1 VKNYSLNEAQ
11 GSGLYFGGKIRR
23 TMEGD
28 SQSNTRPA
36 RFPSLDL
43 VAKSTA
49 TFVALIYGLG
59 FVILTFHDAE
69 YGVAQFSAF
78 RARILLVG
86 FVFVTVVTSA
96 AAAQHYGLAQL
107 TSVESIMKD
116 TEPKRHIHREIIL
129 AAAFVYTAELIS
141 SILSNFLFY
150 SVPAQKTSSPSLWRL
165 IAALASFLLGLAI
178 FILVGK
184 VYLKRPKVAASLAV
198 LAFAMA
204 VTSFFLSPANSS
216 PFNYLTVIL
225 FLVGWQTTWI
235 KNSNDPIAY
244 FLDYR
249 LWQFPLIVLW
259 LYISQVFGALPPRW
273 GGGQPIPIQ
282 IFQNAPA
289 PWSVSN
295 PVDALLLDETDQ
307 GLYVL
312 LSPSGRAYFVP
323 RSNVASMFFGTKDQ
337 LSKKP

>member
-1 VKNYSLNEAQ
+1 
-11 GSGLYFGGKIRR
+11 
-23 TMEGD
+23 MEGD
-28 SQSNTRPA
+28 SQSTAKAP
-36 RFPSLDL
+36 RFPSIDL
-43 VAKSTA
+43 IAKSTA
-49 TFVALIYGLG
+49 TFVALIYSLG

-96 AAAQHYGLAQL
+96 AAAQHYGLAHL
-107 TSVESIMKD
+107 PSVEPIMND

-141 SILSNFLFY
+141 SLLSNFLFHD
-150 SVPAQKTSSPSLWRL
+150 VPAQNAGTPPLWRL
-165 IAALASFLLGLAI
+165 IAALASFLLGLTVFA
-178 FILVGK
+178 LVGK
-184 VYLKRPKVAASLAV
+184 LYLKKPKLATILAV
-198 LAFAMA
+198 LAFVMA
-204 VTSFFLSPANSS
+204 VTSFFLSSANSS
-216 PFNYLTVIL
+216 PFNYLTIIL

-235 KNSNDPIAY
+235 KGANNPIAY

-249 LWQFPLIVLW
+249 LWQFPLIILW

-295 PVDALLLDETDQ
+295 PMDALLLDETDQ

-323 RSNVASMFFGTKDQ
+323 RSNVASMFFGTKDE
-337 LSKKP
+337 LSQKP